1 MAEVTQ
7 YLFSHREIVETLIK
21 KQDLH
26 EGIWT
31 ISFQLGMGLTN
42 VAPPIGGEPVPGVIV
57 SVLGVGLQKVDKET
71 PTTVDAAKVNPP
83 KK

>member
-31 ISFQLGMGLTN
+31 ISFQLGMGTAN
-42 VAPPIGGEPVPGVIV
+42 VVPPAGGDPVPGVIV
-57 SVLGVGLQKVDKET
+57 SVLGVGLQRAEKET
-71 PTTVDAAKVNPP
+71 PNGIDAAKINP